1 MNLLVTSAG
10 RRGYMIQYFK
20 NVVGQAGKVYAGND
34 DIFAPA
40 FCYADKYVITPS
52 IYDKEYIPFLLDYCE
67 KEQITMIISLFDID
81 LPILSANRELF
92 KKHGITV
99 IVSDE
104 QVIHI
109 CNDKW
114 ETYQFCKENNILTA
128 KTFLKLSDAD
138 NAIYSETIN
147 FPVMIK
153 PRWGMGTH
161 AVYQADNREEMN
173 VLFQKCKKD
182 ILKSYLKFEARSDIE
197 NCIIIQEKLKGQ
209 EYGLDIINDFNGNY
223 CSNVVRKKYAMRAG
237 ETDCAVIERN
247 TPMNLF
253 AKNISRNL
261 KHIGILD
268 VDAFLVDEQIYLL
281 EMNARFGG
289 GYPFSH
295 LAGLDIPK
303 ALINWVE
310 GKDAKEEL
318 IIKNYGQIL
327 HKDISFLNLSNCI
340 DRN

>member
-1 MNLLVTSAG
+1 M
-10 RRGYMIQYFK
+10 
-20 NVVGQAGKVYAGND
+20 
-34 DIFAPA
+34 
-40 FCYADKYVITPS
+40 
-52 IYDKEYIPFLLDYCE
+52 
-67 KEQITMIISLFDID
+67 
-81 LPILSANRELF
+81 
-92 KKHGITV
+92 
-99 IVSDE
+99 
-104 QVIHI
+104 
-109 CNDKW
+109 
-114 ETYQFCKENNILTA
+114 
-128 KTFLKLSDAD
+128 
-138 NAIYSETIN
+138 
-147 FPVMIK
+147 
-153 PRWGMGTH
+153 
-161 AVYQADNREEMN
+161 
-173 VLFQKCKKD
+173 
-182 ILKSYLKFEARSDIE
+182 
-197 NCIIIQEKLKGQ
+197 
-209 EYGLDIINDFNGNY
+209 DIINDFNGNY